1 MRNQN
6 GNAIV
11 EDGEGSLKLQMPEP
25 VVGAIGEEVQQRLR
39 QKWSR
44 SSTAFEPQREE
55 QDDSIIAGGSGR
67 DGGSSS
73 FFQAPEKKLTL
84 FALRLAILE
93 KVASRLG
100 ALGFVWATVVLLGGF
115 AITLSNTDFWVVTV
129 ILLVESA
136 RIFSRSHE
144 LEWQHQSTWSFAELR
159 RNSFR
164 LLRSPSFA
172 FLRRM
177 NPSSALSD
185 ARSVVASSGRRR
197 TWESGEVPLLPY
209 ARWFFLSSNISRAL
223 YWLQLASAMACVTLS
238 LERLISQDYG
248 EIEKCD
254 TDKRN
259 RKAALFLFY
268 GTALAEAALFLAEK
282 AYWEWKISFCKLL
295 ERVSKE
301 CGFGPAGSLYVRRFF
316 YDAYS
321 MCINGSIFDGLKMD
335 LVSFAEELLV
345 SDSGNEQLMGAQIIK
360 TFAKSEKFAGETLR
374 KVGNSEGVIQRLL
387 EMLNW
392 KNPAEAKIRLSA
404 AEIVSK
410 LAGKNQKALRLAGI
424 PGAMESIASLL
435 HTSQFSCVEE
445 LTDDYFSALNL
456 LGLLI
461 LKKVTRDHGNC
472 GKIGNTRGLLSKI
485 IDFTGDGEKMLRNGY
500 LTDAQVTA
508 FRRSLQLVK
517 RLARATGPTGEQLR
531 REISENVFS
540 ISNIREILQYGENN
554 KVLQNLGIDI
564 LTSLAMDE
572 EARERIGG
580 TGGVIQQLFRI
591 FFNRETEAGE
601 ALAMLALDSPKNC
614 QRMLKLSVVDPL
626 VAALKDPVLQV
637 NSSRIMRN
645 LCAYGDA
652 TSYNQLYGVSA
663 AAIPT
668 VLNAAAMADEEKLL
682 EVSIGLAT
690 QILRFTSTEELARGF
705 RMAAVT
711 KDKLAEK
718 LVSTLERY
726 ERPSV
731 NVPRMRRFAIELA
744 IQMMRSS
751 PETILRFERYGMM
764 SQLQRVVETT
774 SELESFRVF
783 SGSVGVNR
791 HAASVVSLAE
801 TAMAFLHRDQSV

>member
-25 VVGAIGEEVQQRLR
+25 VVGAIGGEVQQRLR

-209 ARWFFLSSNISRAL
+209 ARWFFLSSK
-223 YWLQLASAMACVTLS
+223 QQGS
-238 LERLISQDYG
+238 LLRLISQDYG

-374 KVGNSEGVIQRLL
+374 K
-387 EMLNW
+387 MLNW

-472 GKIGNTRGLLSKI
+472 GKIGNTHGLLSKI

-580 TGGVIQQLFRI
+580 TGGVIQQF
-591 FFNRETEAGE
+591 
-601 ALAMLALDSPKNC
+601 
-614 QRMLKLSVVDPL
+614 VVDPL

-637 NSSRIMRN
+637 NSLRIMRN

-711 KDKLAEK
+711 EDKLAEK

-801 TAMAFLHRDQSV
+801 TAMSFLHRDQSVELAGASFGE